1 VKYSRNRIFT
11 FGLSF
16 RQLIKNLTM
25 NLSFRHFLYSI
36 AISFFSFAISAQTPI
51 LEAARVAEVEPLWP
65 GCTADVKDCSRNK
78 MLEFIETN
86 LQTPAEA
93 KAQGAGG
100 VVLVEFVVEKNGSI
114 GEVHTLRD
122 PGLGLGTEAER
133 VVSLMKEK
141 KIKWSPAEE
150 KGKRIPFRFI
160 IPVSFNLSRP
170 AEVAE
175 VAPITEVDM
184 PEVFEVA
191 EVMPKYSGCVND
203 QNDTIDCTFR
213 HVLEH
218 IKTNLTYPDSA
229 KAAGAEGPV
238 VVEFIIDAS
247 GSITKPVITKSLG
260 YGCDEE
266 ALRVISLMPAW
277 QPGMQG
283 GKPVAVKMVV
293 PVMFQ
298 ISKPN
303 QE

>member
-1 VKYSRNRIFT
+1 MMDAF
-11 FGLSF
+11 
-16 RQLIKNLTM
+16 
-25 NLSFRHFLYSI
+25 
-36 AISFFSFAISAQTPI
+36 
-51 LEAARVAEVEPLWP
+51 RVAEVEPLWP
-65 GCTADVKDCSRNK
+65 GCKPDVKDCSRAK
-78 MLEFIETN
+78 LLEFIAAN
-86 LQTPAEA
+86 IQTPAEA

-100 VVLVEFVVEKNGSI
+100 VVLVEFVVEKNGAI
-114 GEVHTLRD
+114 GEVRTLHD
-122 PGLGLGTEAER
+122 PGHGLGTEAVR
-133 VVSLMKEK
+133 VVSLMKEEK
-141 KIKWSPAEE
+141 KIKWTPAED
-150 KGKRIPFRFI
+150 KGKRIPFRYVV
-160 IPVSFNLSRP
+160 PVSFNLERP
-170 AEVAE
+170 VEVSEEKA
-175 VAPITEVDM
+175 IKEVDM

-191 EVMPKYSGCVND
+191 EVMPKYSGCVDD

-218 IKTNLTYPDSA
+218 IKTNIMYPDSA

-238 VVEFIIDAS
+238 VVEFVIDAT
-247 GSITKPVITKSLG
+247 GSITKPVVTKSLG

-266 ALRVISLMPAW
+266 AVRVISLMPAW